1 LLLARQK
8 PIVNSISAEEAR
20 YQSVIPLIKK
30 ANSAVI
36 ALIMDDQGI
45 PATTEERVAMAHRLV
60 NRLTKDGIQHDD
72 IYLDVMVQPIG
83 TESTSGKIAIET
95 VQRIH
100 SEISDGHI
108 TCGLSGY

>member
-1 LLLARQK
+1 MKNKQVNLAQ
-8 PIVNSISAEEAR
+8 
-20 YQSVIPLIKK
+20 
-30 ANSAVI
+30 
-36 ALIMDDQGI
+36 
-45 PATTEERVAMAHRLV
+45 RLV
-60 NRLTKDGIQHDD
+60 DRLTKDEIQRDD